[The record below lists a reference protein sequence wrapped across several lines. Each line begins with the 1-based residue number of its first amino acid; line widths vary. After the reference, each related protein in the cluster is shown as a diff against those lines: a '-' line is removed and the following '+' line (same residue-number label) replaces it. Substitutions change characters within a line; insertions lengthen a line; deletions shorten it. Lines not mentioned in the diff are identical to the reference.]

1 MIGPLV
7 KNGII
12 SGGVNT
18 VFAVLIGILFGYAL
32 QRSGFTNSKKIASAF
47 YLKDV
52 DVPVVM
58 FTAIITSSIGLWGM
72 SLLGIIDLGKFYF
85 LPSYLIPMIVGGFI
99 FGIGMAVG
107 GFCPGT
113 SIASMVTGKI
123 DAMVFV
129 GGFLLGSLLF
139 GDLYPVWESFYKS
152 SPNGV
157 WRIDELLNINVGLA
171 ILLITL
177 LAILGSLGM
186 RKLQYKF
193 WGKDDENN

>member
-18 VFAVLIGILFGYAL
+18 IFAVLIGVLFGYAL
-32 QRSGFTNSKKIASAF
+32 QRSGFTNSRKIAAAF

-58 FTAIITSSIGLWGM
+58 FSAIVTASIGLWGM
-72 SLLGIIDLGKFYF
+72 SLLGMIDLSNLYF
-85 LPSYLIPMIVGGFI
+85 LSTNLWPQIVGGII
-99 FGIGMAVG
+99 FGVGMNVG

-113 SIASMVTGKI
+113 SLASMVTGKI

-129 GGFLLGSLLF
+129 GGFLLGSLIF
-139 GDLYPVWESFYKS
+139 GDFYPLWDKFYLS
-152 SPNGV
+152 DAHGV
-157 WRIDELLNINVGLA
+157 WRIDQLFNINLGLA
-171 ILLITL
+171 ILLVAL
-177 LAILGSLGM
+177 LAVLGSLGM
-186 RKLQYKF
+186 RKLQFKY
-193 WGKDDENN
+193 WGKND

>member
-7 KNGII
+7 KNGLI
-12 SGGVNT
+12 SGGINT
-18 VFAVLIGILFGYAL
+18 IAAVLIGILFGYAL
-32 QRSGFTNSKKIASAF
+32 QRSGFTNSRKISAAF
-47 YLKDV
+47 YMKDV

-58 FTAIITSSIGLWGM
+58 FTAIVTASIGLWGM
-72 SLLGIIDLGKFYF
+72 SLLGLIDLGKFYF

-113 SIASMVTGKI
+113 SLASMVTGKI

-139 GDLYPVWESFYKS
+139 GDLYPIWDKFYNS
-152 SPNGV
+152 GANGV
-157 WRIDELLNINVGLA
+157 WRIDQLLNVNVGLA
-171 ILLITL
+171 VLIITL
-177 LAILGSLGM
+177 LGVFGSLGM

-193 WGKDDENN
+193 WGKHD

>member
-12 SGGVNT
+12 SDGVNT
-18 VFAVLIGILFGYAL
+18 LLAVLIGMLFGYAL
-32 QRSGFTNSKKIASAF
+32 QRSGFTNSKKIAGAF
-47 YLKDV
+47 YMKDV

-58 FTAIITSSIGLWGM
+58 FTAIITASIGLFGL
-72 SLLGIIDLGKFYF
+72 SLLGLIDLGKFYF
-85 LPSYLIPMIVGGFI
+85 LPSYLLPMVVGGLI
-99 FGIGMAVG
+99 FGVGMAMG

-113 SIASMVTGKI
+113 SIAAMVTGKI

-139 GDLYPVWESFYKS
+139 GDLYPLWDKFYNS
-152 SPNGV
+152 DANGV
-157 WRIDELLNINVGLA
+157 WRIDQLFNINLGLA
-171 ILLITL
+171 ILLVTL
-177 LAILGSLGM
+177 VAVFGSIGM

-193 WGKDDENN
+193 WGKND

>member
-7 KNGII
+7 RNGII
-12 SGGVNT
+12 SGGINSI
-18 VFAVLIGILFGYAL
+18 FAVLIGILFGYAL
-32 QRSGFTNSKKIASAF
+32 QRSGFTNSRKISAAF
-47 YLKDV
+47 YMKDV

-58 FTAIITSSIGLWGM
+58 FTAIVTASIGLWGM
-72 SLLGIIDLGKFYF
+72 SLLGLINLGQMYF

-113 SIASMVTGKI
+113 SLASMVTGKI

-139 GDLYPVWESFYKS
+139 GDLYPIWETFYNSNAK
-152 SPNGV
+152 GV
-157 WRIDELLNINVGLA
+157 WRIDQLFNINLGFAVLIVTILA
-171 ILLITL
+171 VF
-177 LAILGSLGM
+177 GSLGM

-193 WGKDDENN
+193 WGKND

>member
-12 SGGVNT
+12 SNDINYIA
-18 VFAVLIGILFGYAL
+18 AVLIGVLFGYAL

-47 YLKDV
+47 FLKDV

-58 FTAIITSSIGLWGM
+58 FSAIITASLGLWGM
-72 SLLGIIDLGKFYF
+72 SLLGLIDPGKIYF
-85 LPSYLIPMIVGGFI
+85 LPSYLLPMIVAGFI

-113 SIASMVTGKI
+113 SLASMVTGKI

-129 GGFLLGSLLF
+129 GGFLIGSLLF
-139 GDLYPVWESFYKS
+139 GDFYPLWDKFYNS
-152 SPNGV
+152 GANGV
-157 WRIDELLNINVGLA
+157 WRIDQLLNINLGLA
-171 ILLITL
+171 ILIITL
-177 LAILGSLGM
+177 LGVFGSIGM

-193 WGKDDENN
+193 WGKND

>member
-1 MIGPLV
+1 MIGPLI

-12 SGGVNT
+12 SEGVNT
-18 VFAVLIGILFGYAL
+18 LCAVLIGVLFGYAL
-32 QRSGFTNSKKIASAF
+32 QRSGFTNSKKIAGTF
-47 YLKDV
+47 YMKDV

-58 FTAIITSSIGLWGM
+58 FTAITTASIGLYGL
-72 SLLGIIDLGKFYF
+72 SLLGLLDLGKFYF
-85 LPSYLIPMIVGGFI
+85 LPSYLLPMVVGGFI

-113 SIASMVTGKI
+113 SIAAMVTGKL

-139 GDLYPVWESFYKS
+139 GDLYPLWDKFYNS
-152 SPNGV
+152 DANGV
-157 WRIDELLNINVGLA
+157 WRIDQLFNINLGLA
-171 ILLITL
+171 IFLVTL
-177 LAILGSLGM
+177 LAIFGSLGM

-193 WGKDDENN
+193 WGKND

>member
-12 SGGVNT
+12 SDGVNT
-18 VFAVLIGILFGYAL
+18 LFAVLIGMLFGYAL
-32 QRSGFTNSKKIASAF
+32 QRSGFTNSKKIAGAF
-47 YLKDV
+47 YMKDV

-58 FTAIITSSIGLWGM
+58 FTAITTASIGLWGL
-72 SLLGIIDLGKFYF
+72 SLLGLIDLGKFYF
-85 LPSYLIPMIVGGFI
+85 LPSYLLPMVVGGLI
-99 FGIGMAVG
+99 FGVGMAMG

-113 SIASMVTGKI
+113 SIAAMVTGKI

-139 GDLYPVWESFYKS
+139 GDLYPLWNKFYNS
-152 SPNGV
+152 DANGV
-157 WRIDELLNINVGLA
+157 WRIDQLLNVNVGLA
-171 ILLITL
+171 ILLVTL
-177 LAILGSLGM
+177 LAVFGSLGM

-193 WGKDDENN
+193 WGKND

>member
-7 KNGII
+7 KNGLI

-18 VFAVLIGILFGYAL
+18 LAAVLIGILFGYAL
-32 QRSGFTNSKKIASAF
+32 QRSGFTNSRKISAAF
-47 YLKDV
+47 YMKDV

-58 FTAIITSSIGLWGM
+58 FTAIITASIGLWGM
-72 SLLGIIDLGKFYF
+72 SLLGLIDLGKFYF
-85 LPSYLIPMIVGGFI
+85 LPSYLIPMIAGGFI

-113 SIASMVTGKI
+113 SLASMVTGKI

-139 GDLYPVWESFYKS
+139 GDLYPIWDKFYNS
-152 SPNGV
+152 DPNGV
-157 WRIDELLNINVGLA
+157 FRIDQLLNVNLGFAV
-171 ILLITL
+171 LLITL
-177 LAILGSLGM
+177 LGVLGSLGM

-193 WGKDDENN
+193 WGKHD

>member
-12 SGGVNT
+12 SGSVNT
-18 VFAVLIGILFGYAL
+18 IFAVLIGMLFGYAL
-32 QRSGFTNSKKIASAF
+32 QRSGFTNSKKIAGAF
-47 YLKDV
+47 YMKDV

-58 FTAIITSSIGLWGM
+58 FSAIITASIGLWGM
-72 SLLGIIDLGKFYF
+72 SLLGLIDLGNFYF
-85 LPSYLIPMIVGGFI
+85 LPSFLLPMIAGGFI

-113 SIASMVTGKI
+113 SIASMMTGKI
-123 DAMVFV
+123 DAMVFI

-139 GDLYPVWESFYKS
+139 GDLYPIWDKFYNS
-152 SPNGV
+152 SANGV

-171 ILLITL
+171 ILLVTL
-177 LAILGSLGM
+177 LGIFGSLGM

-193 WGKDDENN
+193 WGKNETK